1 MLSTKELDAFE
12 LWCWRRL
19 LRVTCKVQD
28 LKKKLDIFELNQ
40 IELLYVELII
50 KLLVETIKKMTINM
64 ENDANI

>member
-1 MLSTKELDAFE
+1 M
-12 LWCWRRL
+12 
-19 LRVTCKVQD
+19 RVPCKVQD

-64 ENDANI
+64 ENDADI